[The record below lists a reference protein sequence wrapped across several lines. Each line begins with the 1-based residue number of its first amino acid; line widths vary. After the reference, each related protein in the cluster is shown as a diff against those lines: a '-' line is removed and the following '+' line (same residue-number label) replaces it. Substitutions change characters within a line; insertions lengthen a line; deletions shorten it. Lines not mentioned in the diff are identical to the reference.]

1 MMSLKGCVVV
11 IFILT
16 FRNLLLCDAEEFK
29 GETTT
34 IASNTG
40 NHTKKFLL
48 KMPLKDYRDATKNK
62 VKKIKLKDGRSAT
75 EHDIGSM
82 DGYVLSMVRLAS
94 ELPTKKCPVLLVHGM
109 FQSSDRFLNQ
119 DKSQSLAY
127 SLDDLGY
134 DVWLFNARGNK
145 YCQSHVAYAPHEQKS
160 EFNNYSYEE
169 IGCFDLA
176 AAVDYILSK
185 TTFKKIHY
193 IGHSLG
199 GTFFLVLNSLVTD
212 YNEKF
217 DRAFLMA
224 PLGYHTTITNTNLQK
239 ELNDPT
245 SLHEA
250 LIKVDTFEIFPY
262 EAYVPNQDMVPDNCL
277 GGKTWETICNELQ
290 IQKIMGI
297 KSSNNTIAETR
308 GGSTKIL
315 IHWAQNI
322 KNKKF
327 HRWDFG
333 EAKNVEEYDGKDPP
347 EYPLNAIT
355 VRTKI
360 IYSPDDNMV
369 KDTDIRALAKQ
380 MKNATTRKVKRANFK
395 HDDFIDGEYIM
406 EDVYSGILKDLEYP
420 KPLVRRVNGTN
431 TNETESKPASLTDIP
446 WSALLSLVGILLFIF
461 ISIISCCCKKKDAN
475 GACATNAGQP
485 ANA

>member
-1 MMSLKGCVVV
+1 M
-11 IFILT
+11 I
-16 FRNLLLCDAEEFK
+16 
-29 GETTT
+29 
-34 IASNTG
+34 
-40 NHTKKFLL
+40 
-48 KMPLKDYRDATKNK
+48 
-62 VKKIKLKDGRSAT
+62 
-75 EHDIGSM
+75 
-82 DGYVLSMVRLAS
+82 RLAA

-127 SLDDLGY
+127 TLENLGY

-145 YCQSHVAYAPHEQKS
+145 YCQTHVAYAPHIQKA

-176 AAVDYILSK
+176 AAVDYILIM

-199 GTFFLVLNSLVTD
+199 GTFFLVLNSLVTE
-212 YNEKF
+212 YNDKF

-224 PLGYHTTITNTNLQK
+224 PLGYHTTTTNTNLQK
-239 ELNDPT
+239 ELDDPT

-262 EAYVPNQDMVPDNCL
+262 DAYGPIQDMVPDNCL
-277 GGKTWETICNELQ
+277 GGKAWDNICNELQ

-297 KSSNNTIAETR
+297 KSSNNTVAETR
-308 GGSTKIL
+308 GGSIKLL

-327 HRWDFG
+327 RRWDFG
-333 EAKNVEEYDGKDPP
+333 ESKNVEEYDGKNPP

-360 IYSPDDNMV
+360 IYSPTDDMV

-395 HDDFIDGEYIM
+395 HDDFIDGEYVM
-406 EDVYSGILKDLEYP
+406 EDVYTGIITDLEYP
-420 KPLVRRVNGTN
+420 KPLITRVDGTKKN
-431 TNETESKPASLTDIP
+431 QTKSASNPTSLPDIP
-446 WSALLSLVGILLFIF
+446 WSALLSLVGILLFIL
-461 ISIISCCCKKKDAN
+461 ISIISCCCKKKDSN
-475 GACATNAGQP
+475 GVCTTDAGQR
-485 ANA
+485 ANV

>member
-1 MMSLKGCVVV
+1 MMLLKGCFLV

-16 FRNLLLCDAEEFK
+16 FRNLSLCDAEEFK
-29 GETTT
+29 GENTTVT
-34 IASNTG
+34 SSTG
-40 NHTKKFLL
+40 NHTKKFIL
-48 KMPLKDYRDATKNK
+48 KMPLKDYRNETKKK

-82 DGYVLSMVRLAS
+82 DGYLLMMIRLTS

-119 DKSQSLAY
+119 DKSRSLAY
-127 SLDDLGY
+127 TLDDLGY

-145 YCQSHVAYAPHEQKS
+145 YCQPHIAYAPHVIKS
-160 EFNNYSYEE
+160 EFHNYSYEE

-176 AAVDYILSK
+176 AAVDYILSI

-193 IGHSLG
+193 ISHSLG

-239 ELNDPT
+239 ELDDPT

-250 LIKVDTFEIFPY
+250 LIKVNTFEIFPY
-262 EAYVPNQDMVPDNCL
+262 EAYGPIQDMVPDNCL
-277 GGKTWETICNELQ
+277 GGKTWENICNELQ

-297 KSSNNTIAETR
+297 KSYNNTVAETR

-315 IHWAQNI
+315 IQWAQNI

-333 EAKNVEEYDGKDPP
+333 DSKNVEEYDGKDPP

-360 IYSPDDNMV
+360 IYSPDDDMV

-395 HDDFIDGEYIM
+395 HDDFIDGEYVM
-406 EDVYSGILKDLEYP
+406 EDVYSGIIKDLEYP
-420 KPLVRRVNGTN
+420 KPLVKRVNGTK
-431 TNETESKPASLTDIP
+431 TPETKSKPTSGSLADIP
-446 WSALLSLVGILLFIF
+446 WSALLSLVGLLLFIF
-461 ISIISCCCKKKDAN
+461 ISIISCCKKKDTN
-475 GACATNAGQP
+475 GACTT
-485 ANA
+485 

>member
-1 MMSLKGCVVV
+1 MMLLKSCVVV
-11 IFILT
+11 IFIST
-16 FRNLLLCDAEEFK
+16 FRNLLLCDAEEIK
-29 GETTT
+29 VENTTVT
-34 IASNTG
+34 SGTG

-48 KMPLKDYRDATKNK
+48 KMPLKDYRNATKNE
-62 VKKIKLKDGRSAT
+62 VKKVKLKDGRSAT
-75 EHDIGSM
+75 EHDFGSM
-82 DGYVLSMVRLAS
+82 DGYLLKMIRLSS

-127 SLDDLGY
+127 TLDGLGY

-145 YCQSHVAYAPHEQKS
+145 YCQTHATYAPHAHKS

-176 AAVDYILSK
+176 AAVDYILK
-185 TTFKKIHY
+185 LTTFKKIHY

-239 ELNDPT
+239 DLDDPT

-250 LIKVDTFEIFPY
+250 LIKVDTYEIFPY
-262 EAYVPNQDMVPDNCL
+262 EAYGPIEDMVPDNCL
-277 GGKTWETICNELQ
+277 GGKTWENICNELN

-297 KSSNNTIAETR
+297 KSNNNTIAETR

-333 EAKNVEEYDGKDPP
+333 ESKNVEEYDSKDPP
-347 EYPLNAIT
+347 EYPLKAIT

-360 IYSPDDNMV
+360 IYSSDDDMV
-369 KDTDIRALAKQ
+369 KDTDVQTLAKL
-380 MKNATTRKVKRANFK
+380 MKNATCRKVKRANFK
-395 HDDFIDGEYIM
+395 HDDFIDGEYVM
-406 EDVYSGILKDLEYP
+406 EDVYNGIIKDLEYP
-420 KPLVRRVNGTN
+420 KPLVPRANEVNTK
-431 TNETESKPASLTDIP
+431 ETESKASLPDIP
-446 WSALLSLVGILLFIF
+446 WSALLSLVGILLFMF
-461 ISIISCCCKKKDAN
+461 ISLISCCCKKKDTN
-475 GACATNAGQP
+475 GACATEAGQQ